1 LFIDARNLPENKII
15 KTDVCIIGAG
25 AAGITLAL
33 EFIDQPFQVCLIESG
48 GLQFDKKT
56 QSLSEGENIGV
67 PYWPLHES
75 RLRYFGGSTN
85 HWGGWCWPLDEID
98 FETRD
103 WVPHSG
109 WPFRKSHIEPFY
121 ERARIIC
128 KLGPFD
134 YDVENWETEKVPRL
148 GLILD
153 RVITKIIQI
162 RPISFGQMYR
172 DNIARAKNIS
182 VYLHANVL
190 EIETNDAAKNV
201 TRLHIACLEG
211 KKFWA
216 YAKVFILATGGI
228 ENARLLLLS
237 RKVQTAGLGNQN
249 DLVGRF
255 FMEHPH
261 LFSGI
266 FMPSDPLFP
275 TELYTGFGKVNNT
288 IFLGALTLSE
298 DTQRRENLTNFG
310 ATLGRSNQYPD
321 WFQSLRILRSEI
333 SQGELPDDF
342 LRHLKNVITEID
354 QVWITAYKR
363 LLQGER
369 YPLKYYYIYNRT
381 EQVPNP
387 DSRVTLSSQRDGLGQ
402 NRVRLDWRLS
412 KIDKSSIRR
421 ANEIIGIEL
430 GRAGLG
436 RLRISLDED
445 DTSWPPSLTGGRHHM
460 GTTRMHIDP
469 KKGVVNENCQ
479 VHGISNLFVAGSSVF
494 PTSGQANPTL
504 TIVALTLRLAD
515 HIKAIMK

>member
-15 KTDVCIIGAG
+15 MTDVCIIGAG

-67 PYWPLHES
+67 PYWPLDES

-103 WVPHSG
+103 WVTHSG
-109 WPFRKSHIEPFY
+109 WPFRKSHIESFY

-134 YDVENWETEKVPRL
+134 YDVENWESEKVPRL

-201 TRLHIACLEG
+201 IRLRIACLEG
-211 KKFWA
+211 KKFWVD
-216 YAKVFILATGGI
+216 AKVFILATGGI

-266 FMPSDPLFP
+266 FMPSDPNFP
-275 TELYTGFGKVNNT
+275 TELYTGFGKVNDT

-298 DTQRRENLTNFG
+298 DTQRRESLTNFS
-310 ATLGRSNQYPD
+310 ATLGRSDQYPD
-321 WFQSLRILRSEI
+321 WFQSLRILRREI

-354 QVWITAYKR
+354 QVWLTAHKR
-363 LLQGER
+363 LLQGEW

-387 DSRVTLSSQRDGLGQ
+387 DSRVTLSSQRDSLGQ

-412 KIDKSSIRR
+412 KFDKSSIRR
-421 ANEIIGIEL
+421 ASEIIGIEL

-436 RLRISLDED
+436 RLKISLDED
-445 DTSWPPSLTGGRHHM
+445 DTSWPPSLTGGGHHM

-494 PTSGQANPTL
+494 PTSGHANPTL

-515 HIKAIMK
+515 HIKAIMT